1 MIARRKLD
9 AEPCLRAQPG
19 QIYFQEYAEGQPMR
33 NPRSLATLPMAPES
47 ITSQVIQRA
56 T

>member
-19 QIYFQEYAEGQPMR
+19 QIYFLNRLTIGTQEYAEGQPMR
-33 NPRSLATLPMAPES
+33 NPRSPATPPMAPES
-47 ITSQVIQRA
+47 IT
-56 T
+56 